1 MQYLLQQG
9 KWDQYQKA
17 SEIRIVKYK
26 EKANKKGGEGAFKGR
41 KADCLAD
48 EGSEK
53 RRKTE
58 KKK

>member
-26 EKANKKGGEGAFKGR
+26 EKAN
-41 KADCLAD
+41 
-48 EGSEK
+48 
-53 RRKTE
+53 
-58 KKK
+58 